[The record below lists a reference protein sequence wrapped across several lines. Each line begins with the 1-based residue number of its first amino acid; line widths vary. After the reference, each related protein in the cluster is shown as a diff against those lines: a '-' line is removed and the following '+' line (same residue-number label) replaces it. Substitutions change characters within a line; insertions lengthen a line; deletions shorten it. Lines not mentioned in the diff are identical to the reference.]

1 MYCNSCGSL
10 NKDGQSFC
18 AACGAPLSY
27 QASQPV
33 VPVQPQMYV
42 QPQPV
47 PIQTAVPARP
57 KKSKWAA
64 ITGFV
69 LGIITL
75 DLSLLI
81 VFYFPAMIT
90 GLAGMTLSVIGFTKK
105 NGRLKPMAII
115 GAIVSFL
122 GFAFAFLFWASQ
134 WSDLA
139 GEILNPIGDLIY
151 SY

>member
-81 VFYFPAMIT
+81 VFYFNLRNIINLVFQTGKHFSVSGYFKIISLLLIIT
-90 GLAGMTLSVIGFTKK
+90 EYTTSQNRYCNQSQTYQT
-105 NGRLKPMAII
+105 
-115 GAIVSFL
+115 
-122 GFAFAFLFWASQ
+122 FA
-134 WSDLA
+134 
-139 GEILNPIGDLIY
+139 
-151 SY
+151 